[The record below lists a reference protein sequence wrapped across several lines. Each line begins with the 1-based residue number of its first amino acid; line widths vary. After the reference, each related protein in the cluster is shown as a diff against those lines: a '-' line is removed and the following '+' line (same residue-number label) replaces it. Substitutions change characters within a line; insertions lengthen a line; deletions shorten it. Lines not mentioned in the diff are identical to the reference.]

1 MPHEEKE
8 IQEKDASRA
17 ESDQDRSGISRRTV
31 LKGGALA
38 GAAALGGAT
47 FSQTGRRGG
56 LLQPRAEIPHLHG
69 GAGGGGPVKDI
80 LPGGFDPTVFAT
92 QFDTGNVSRLPDG
105 RTLFAGTPAD
115 GNNR

>member
-1 MPHEEKE
+1 MSNEDKE
-8 IQEKDASRA
+8 IHEQDEPRA
-17 ESDQDRSGISRRTV
+17 QPDRGRSGVSRRTV

-56 LLQPRAEIPHLHG
+56 LLQPRVEVPHLHG

-80 LPGGFDPTVFAT
+80 RPGGFDPTAFAT
-92 QFDTGNVSRLPDG
+92 HFDTGKVSRLPDG
-105 RTLFAGTPAD
+105 RTLREYD
-115 GNNR
+115 MV